1 MELKISVIIPFHNS
15 EDTLNKCLTEVYNS
29 NYKNFEVIAVADN
42 CTDNSIAIAE
52 RFSCTLLTLNANSA
66 AATRNLGASKAKGD
80 ILLFLDSDVIINNK
94 SLFLINEFYMKNENV
109 HLMQGTY
116 SYKHN
121 YKYAS
126 SQFMMSHYAY
136 YVFPENKK
144 ETKTLVTNFFCIKKD
159 IFNEFNGFDENFYSS
174 NSEDEELGYRLI
186 KSGFKISVNDKLK
199 PFHDINIK
207 FYDFIK
213 KGFKQHIGEMK
224 LYLRKKNIGLKSN
237 QTNYRPIIIGVILIS
252 FIILMLSL
260 SILFNSKINF
270 IIFLM
275 LNLLFLIINFGFLR
289 FVNKYK
295 GFKVMIESIF
305 FIYVQR
311 LVMLLSIFFA
321 ITEYYLL
328 RKKF

>member
-1 MELKISVIIPFHNS
+1 MEFKISVIIPFHNS
-15 EDTLNKCLTEVYNS
+15 EDTLNKCLTEVFNS

-42 CTDNSIAIAE
+42 CTDNSISIAE

-66 AATRNLGASKAKGD
+66 AATRNLGASKANGD
-80 ILLFLDSDVIINNK
+80 ILLFLDSDVIINID
-94 SLFLINEFYMKNENV
+94 SLFLINDFFVKNENIQ
-109 HLMQGTY
+109 LMQGTY

-144 ETKTLVTNFFCIKKD
+144 ETETLVTNFFCIKRK
-159 IFNEFNGFDENFYSS
+159 IFNKFNGFDENFYSS

-186 KSGFKISVNDKLK
+186 ESGLKISINDKLK

-224 LYLRKKNIGLKSN
+224 LFLRKKNFGLKTN
-237 QTNYRPIIIGVILIS
+237 QKNYKPIIRGVILLL
-252 FIILMLSL
+252 FILITLSL
-260 SILFNSKINF
+260 SILFKSKINF
-270 IIFLM
+270 MIFLM
-275 LNLLFLIINFGFLR
+275 LNLLFLIVNFGFLR
-289 FVNKYK
+289 FVKKYK
-295 GFKVMIESIF
+295 GLKVMIESIF

-311 LVMLLSIFFA
+311 LVMLFSIFFA